1 VEQGTS
7 EGGSGMNPE
16 AINSVIDNLASKLA
30 VPAAKVMEVLPNLG
44 FRTAV
49 EFGLLLAFLGF
60 GLFLII
66 LGIWATKYFKE
77 DCMCLVIVGGIIV
90 FLSFTIA
97 PAVLPDFL
105 LWRNYPEAWA
115 LDYIFK
121 MLK

>member
-1 VEQGTS
+1 
-7 EGGSGMNPE
+7 MNPE

-30 VPAAKVMEVLPNLG
+30 IPAAKLMEVLPNLG

-49 EFGLLLAFLGF
+49 EFGLLVAFLGF

-77 DCMCLVIVGGIIV
+77 DSMCFVVVGGIIIFV
-90 FLSFTIA
+90 SFMIA

-115 LDYIFK
+115 LDYMFK

>member
-1 VEQGTS
+1 
-7 EGGSGMNPE
+7 MNPE
-16 AINSVIDNLASKLA
+16 AINAVIDNLASKLA
-30 VPAAKVMEVLPNLG
+30 IPVGKLMEVLPNLG

-49 EFGLLLAFLGF
+49 EFGLLVAFLGF

-77 DCMCLVIVGGIIV
+77 DYMCFGVMGGIIIFV
-90 FLSFTIA
+90 SFMIT

-105 LWRNYPEAWA
+105 LWRNYPDAWA

>member
-1 VEQGTS
+1 
-7 EGGSGMNPE
+7 MNPE

-30 VPAAKVMEVLPNLG
+30 VPVAKLMEVLPNLG

-49 EFGLLLAFLGF
+49 EFGLLVAFLGF

-66 LGIWATKYFKE
+66 LGILATKYFKE
-77 DCMCLVIVGGIIV
+77 DYMSFVIVGGMIIFV
-90 FLSFTIA
+90 SFMIA

-115 LDYIFK
+115 LDYMFK